1 MPWGLVAPR
10 WRSSHLDHPT
20 VQQIVALA
28 REHHVT
34 MTGEISGDAA
44 APDFES
50 WAAARGPALVRFA
63 HLVTGGSPDA
73 PDLVQDALAQV
84 WARWRRLDGDAEA
97 YARRCITNGSVSR
110 WRRLG
115 RVRPVAQ
122 VAERP
127 VPDPAGAVDD
137 ADQAWALLGTLTPVQ
152 RAAVVLR
159 FYEERSY
166 AEIGALLDVPETTAR
181 SHVHRALRTLRTRL
195 EEQP

>member
-1 MPWGLVAPR
+1 
-10 WRSSHLDHPT
+10 
-20 VQQIVALA
+20 
-28 REHHVT
+28 
-34 MTGEISGDAA
+34 MTGELSGDAA

-115 RVRPVAQ
+115 RLRLVAQ

-127 VPDPAGAVDD
+127 VPDPTGALDD
-137 ADQAWALLGTLTPVQ
+137 ADQAWALLATLTPVQ

-181 SHVHRALRTLRTRL
+181 SHVHRALRALRTRL
-195 EEQP
+195 EDES

>member
-1 MPWGLVAPR
+1 M
-10 WRSSHLDHPT
+10 T
-20 VQQIVALA
+20 VTSDV
-28 REHHVT
+28 
-34 MTGEISGDAA
+34 SGDTAEG
-44 APDFES
+44 FES

-63 HLVTGGSPDA
+63 HLVTGGSADA
-73 PDLVQDALAQV
+73 PDLAQDALAQV

-97 YARRCITNGSVSR
+97 YARRCIVNGSVSR

-115 RVRPVAQ
+115 RVRPVAE
-122 VAERP
+122 VADESAA
-127 VPDPAGAVDD
+127 DPTSAVDD
-137 ADQAWALLGTLTPVQ
+137 ADQAWALLVTLTPVQ

-166 AEIGALLDVPETTAR
+166 AEIGSFLDVPETTAR

>member
-1 MPWGLVAPR
+1 
-10 WRSSHLDHPT
+10 
-20 VQQIVALA
+20 
-28 REHHVT
+28 
-34 MTGEISGDAA
+34 MTGELSGDAA

-84 WARWRRLDGDAEA
+84 WSRWRRLDGDAEA
-97 YARRCITNGSVSR
+97 YARRCIANGSVSR

-122 VAERP
+122 VAETP
-127 VPDPAGAVDD
+127 VADPAGAVDD
-137 ADQAWALLGTLTPVQ
+137 ADQAWALLVTLTPVQ

-181 SHVHRALRTLRTRL
+181 SHVHRALRALRTQL
-195 EEQP
+195 EERP

>member
-1 MPWGLVAPR
+1 
-10 WRSSHLDHPT
+10 
-20 VQQIVALA
+20 
-28 REHHVT
+28 
-34 MTGEISGDAA
+34 MTGELSGDAA

-84 WARWRRLDGDAEA
+84 WARWRRLEGDAEA

-115 RVRPVAQ
+115 RVQPVAQ
-122 VAERP
+122 VAEAGA
-127 VPDPAGAVDD
+127 PDPTGAVDD
-137 ADQAWALLGTLTPVQ
+137 ADQAWALLVTLTPVQ

-181 SHVHRALRTLRTRL
+181 SHVHRALRALRTRL
-195 EEQP
+195 EES

>member
-1 MPWGLVAPR
+1 
-10 WRSSHLDHPT
+10 
-20 VQQIVALA
+20 
-28 REHHVT
+28 
-34 MTGEISGDAA
+34 MTGELSGDAA

-84 WARWRRLDGDAEA
+84 W
-97 YARRCITNGSVSR
+97 SR

-115 RVRPVAQ
+115 RLRLVAQ

-127 VPDPAGAVDD
+127 VPDPTGALDD
-137 ADQAWALLGTLTPVQ
+137 ADQAWALLATLTPVQ

-181 SHVHRALRTLRTRL
+181 SHVHRALRALRTRL
-195 EEQP
+195 EDES

>member
-1 MPWGLVAPR
+1 
-10 WRSSHLDHPT
+10 
-20 VQQIVALA
+20 
-28 REHHVT
+28 
-34 MTGEISGDAA
+34 MTGELSGDAA

-84 WARWRRLDGDAEA
+84 WSRWRRLDGDAEA

-122 VAERP
+122 VADRG
-127 VPDPAGAVDD
+127 VPDPTGVLDD
-137 ADQAWALLGTLTPVQ
+137 ADQAWGLLVTLTPVQ

-181 SHVHRALRTLRTRL
+181 SHVHRALRALRTQL